1 MINKLNISKKH
12 INYGIFIIIIG
23 ATLFL
28 AFSLI
33 SNGGVILNGIGNII
47 AHFLNVI
54 SPIIYAFIISYI
66 LYYPVIKIE
75 GLILKIVGDKNRDKF
90 RVGARVIS
98 ILLMIIILILVTIGL
113 INFIIPPLVNNIDS
127 LLSSLPQYEQRIN
140 TMIWE
145 LNDYLAS
152 LSIDADTTTGFV
164 SQIKLLVGNIAE
176 RALGL
181 ISSTIGSTAGFIVDF
196 IVTVILAVY
205 FLKDKEKIFDALNK
219 FGVIVF
225 SEKVRRNI
233 KIFISDLDN
242 IVGQFLL
249 GEILD
254 SIIVGIVSALLM
266 FFIGNPF
273 AVLIGLVAGITNII
287 PYVGPIV
294 GAVLAFFL
302 GSFTSL
308 KMGIWGFVLL
318 ILYQQVDG
326 NFVQPKIVG
335 DKVGLSPVWILIAV
349 LIGGSYLGPLGMIV
363 GVPIAALV
371 AVYIDRRYKQIV
383 ERRKGTVN
391 EK

>member
-23 ATLFL
+23 AALFL

-205 FLKDKEKIFDALNK
+205 FFKDKEKIFDALNK

-383 ERRKGTVN
+383 ERRKGTVD